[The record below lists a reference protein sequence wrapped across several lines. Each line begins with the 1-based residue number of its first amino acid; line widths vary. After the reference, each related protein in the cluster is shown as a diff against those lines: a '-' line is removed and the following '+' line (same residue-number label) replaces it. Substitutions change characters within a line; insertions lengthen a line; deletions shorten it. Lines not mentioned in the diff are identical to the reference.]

1 MPVYVDDARNSYG
14 RMIMCHMLAD
24 TLDELHGMAK
34 IIGMRSTWY
43 QPLSFPHYDVCQMR
57 KVLAI
62 EHGAIQ
68 VDRRQI
74 VHIKRRLRTDQQF
87 IRQVF
92 ERHWQ
97 AGLPIPAFAVPP
109 T

>member
-1 MPVYVDDARNSYG
+1 
-14 RMIMCHMLAD
+14 MIMCHMLAD
-24 TLDELHGMAK
+24 TLDELHAMAK
-34 IIGMRSTWY
+34 TIGMRSSWY

-57 KVLAI
+57 KVKAI

-74 VHIKRRLRTDQQF
+74 VHIKRRLRIDQQF
-87 IRQVF
+87 VRQVF
-92 ERHWQ
+92 ERHGQ

>member
-1 MPVYVDDARNSYG
+1 MAVYVDDARNAFG

-24 TLDELHGMAK
+24 TLDELHAMAEK
-34 IIGMRSTWY
+34 IGMKASWY

-57 KVLAI
+57 RVLAI

-74 VHIKRRLRTDQQF
+74 VHIKRRLRMDKQF
-87 IRQVF
+87 ISQVL
-92 ERHWQ
+92 ERHTQ
-97 AGLPIPAFAVPP
+97 ACLPLPVFAARPI
-109 T
+109 